1 MQQKETIFDEEMF
14 VDADTLNDVDADGG
28 KKLSGLV
35 RRYNEKQQQIEE
47 TENYLKGLKEEKQ
60 RIAFEQIPMLMDEMG
75 IERIDVDGAIVKLKS
90 FVSAS
95 IPADRKQEA
104 FNWLREHGHEGI
116 IKNEIVVSFGKGED
130 NAAGDVMYQ
139 LEEKGFH
146 PEQKTHI
153 HSMTLK
159 GFIREQVEKGNNIDL
174 DLFGAFVGRT
184 AEVKRNSK

>member
-1 MQQKETIFDEEMF
+1 
-14 VDADTLNDVDADGG
+14 
-28 KKLSGLV
+28 
-35 RRYNEKQQQIEE
+35 
-47 TENYLKGLKEEKQ
+47 
-60 RIAFEQIPMLMDEMG
+60 MLMDEMG
-75 IERIDVDGAIVKLKS
+75 IDRIDVDGAVVKLKS

-104 FNWLREHGHEGI
+104 FNRLREHGHEGI
-116 IKNEIVVSFGKGED
+116 IKNEIVVLAKVKTTPQAMSCTSLKRR
-130 NAAGDVMYQ
+130 A
-139 LEEKGFH
+139 H

-159 GFIREQVEKGNNIDL
+159 GFIREQVQKGNNIDL